1 MSYFFFLRVRRPP
14 RSTRTDTLFPYTTLF
29 RSLVDWTLKRF
40 GGLHIL
46 HNNASDTSGGQMAA
60 DQVIFDMDAAIW
72 DRAFLI
78 NTRGTMLMTKHV
90 LPAMLEAKTGSI
102 INTSS
107 SKSLLGDSF
116 GSAYGAAKAAVNCLT
131 LSTEARRVGREC
143 VNTCRIRG

>member
-1 MSYFFFLRVRRPP
+1 MRETGAEAAAYRLDLADEASIEA
-14 RSTRTDTLFPYTTLF
+14 
-29 RSLVDWTLKRF
+29 LVDWTLKRF

-90 LPAMLEAKTGSI
+90 LPAMLEAKTGRSEEH
-102 INTSS
+102 TS
-107 SKSLLGDSF
+107 
-116 GSAYGAAKAAVNCLT
+116 
-131 LSTEARRVGREC
+131 E
-143 VNTCRIRG
+143 IQ